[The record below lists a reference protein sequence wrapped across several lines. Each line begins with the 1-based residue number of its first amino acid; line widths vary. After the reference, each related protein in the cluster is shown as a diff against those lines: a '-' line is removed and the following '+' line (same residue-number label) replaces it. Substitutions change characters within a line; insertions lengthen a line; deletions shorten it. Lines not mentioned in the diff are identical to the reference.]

1 MMESEEVHYLKK
13 LFSRSNWPW
22 CP

>member
-1 MMESEEVHYLKK
+1 MESEEVHYLKK